1 MAKLKI
7 KRAVSF
13 VMATVLSLT
22 AFMGVGTN
30 TAFAAAGEKTNVYMV
45 DFPRDGDANYDG
57 VWGYNNLT
65 LKNGWH
71 TGSATHTNL
80 KAIGSFSGNVGYC
93 IEPGVH
99 LSMGQSMTQ
108 YDENYFNN
116 IQANGVISGD
126 EIRQYIGRILQYG
139 YRGTISTSWRSQN
152 EAAANSIAHAYAT
165 QLLIWETIVGERDAN
180 FNHKAASGCSNVKDV
195 VNAAH
200 PLRSKIFSYYD
211 SMVANIQKH
220 TVVPSFCNRSV
231 GSAKTL
237 ELEWDGSKYTTTLT
251 DANNVLSNYSF
262 SASIS
267 GVSFST
273 NGNKLTVSM
282 EKAPSDAFTITASKK
297 NSVRR
302 GVVVWSEGK
311 HGTGSSVQ
319 DVVSYAQEVG
329 DPVSGYVKM
338 KVSYGSCQIV
348 KTSEDGKVDGINF
361 TISGNGINQT
371 VTTANGGKF
380 QLDNLMPGVYTV
392 TEQSIDKYVP
402 QETHR
407 VTVVAGQVATVNFN
421 NVLKRGDLQVVKSSE
436 DNLVEGV
443 KFHLYGTSL
452 AGIAVDQYA
461 VTDANGVATFKDV
474 LISGSEPYTVE
485 EVDTEVRY
493 VVPENQTAAI
503 QWKSVTKRDFSNILK
518 KFTVTVTK
526 SDKEE
531 GTAQGDATLAGA
543 VYGIYKGETLV
554 DKYVTDA
561 NGQFTTKEYIC
572 DTDWTVREI
581 TPSEGYLLDKTIHK
595 VGADPK
601 LYEVEHNLTAND
613 VTEQV
618 MKGNIAV
625 IKHTDDGETKIE
637 TPEKGAE
644 FEVYLKS
651 SGSYDAAEEDERDTL
666 VCDENGFA
674 QSKDMPYGVYTV
686 HQTKGWEGRELMS
699 DFDVFISKDGQT
711 YRYLINN
718 ANFESFIKVVKKD
731 AETGKTIPYAGA
743 GFQIYDPAGNKVTMT
758 FTYPTPTTIDTFYT
772 DADGQLV
779 TPEKLEYGKGYSL
792 VEVQAP
798 YGYVLDSTPVSFDV
812 TEENATQEGTIK
824 LVKVEKPN
832 MAQKGTISVEKTG
845 EVFFGVNVSGE
856 EGKDVIYQ
864 PVYKVKGLTGATYEI
879 TADEDVV
886 TPDGTLRYQKGD
898 VVDTITTDEEGIAK
912 SKELYLGKY
921 TVTETKAPEG
931 MVINKDGH
939 QVELTYAGQEVA
951 VTETATSFY
960 NERQKVKISLEKVL
974 EQDETFGIG
983 KNDELKNISFGLYA
997 KEDIVSESGTVI
1009 PADGLIEIIGLAEDG
1024 TATVAT
1030 DLPFGS
1036 YYIKEM
1042 ATDEHYILNDEQYAF
1057 TFDYAGQDTETVEI
1071 KGMITTIY
1079 KKLVTNSV
1087 AYMMMA
1093 RLGINVGEYFEAE
1106 DFRDVT
1112 NFNTQETLNAL
1123 GFATSDIAE
1132 MGLSE
1137 ISKTI
1142 RALSRNNRI
1151 IEADRQSGYN
1161 RDENTTERSG
1171 KNERDHIHD
1180 GRGLQPSGSDLA
1192 RTAGAGGGQMV
1203 TDEENISQGTAQS
1216 PVLQSPDERNPDK
1229 AFVGSTAEGERT
1241 GGNSG
1246 AGDGS
1251 QGGTDRTDESRR
1263 HDELGSADEQHQEL
1277 GSGDRESTGHLRLEH
1292 YDRNHEDKSLP
1303 FFHSDKD
1310 INEILRTTPHLSA
1323 SLEEIKDFY
1332 ERTQDNVERTEF
1344 IKSIFNHDYTE
1355 LTLED
1360 GRTVGYKTFQNV
1372 LHLWEGH
1379 YESRTK
1385 QSYYDWGVIARH
1397 FEAMRLLGEL
1407 NDRMKPL
1414 PSMDGQLSL
1423 ILDGQAG
1430 ADKTSAFSFSQEMI
1444 DAVLTRGSGISNG
1457 KMRIYEQ
1464 FEKSLSVKENVDF
1477 LKNEYGWGGS
1487 APVIIGT
1494 GINEQHDG
1502 KGISLARGFGND
1514 APKLTLKWTQ
1524 VEKRIGELIRM
1535 DRYLNPKEKE
1545 YYPKD

>member
-22 AFMGVGTN
+22 AFMGVGAN

-45 DFPRDGDANYDG
+45 DFPRDGDANCDG

-71 TGSATHTNL
+71 TGSATHTNQ

-211 SMVANIQKH
+211 SMVASIQKH
-220 TVVPSFCNRSV
+220 TVVPSFCNRSA

-251 DANNVLSNYSF
+251 DTNNVLSNYSF
-262 SASIS
+262 SATIS

-452 AGIAVDQYA
+452 ADIAVDQYA

-581 TPSEGYLLDKTIHK
+581 APSEGYLLDKTIHK

-845 EVFFGVNVSGE
+845 EVFFGVNVFGE

-864 PVYKVKGLTGATYEI
+864 PVYKVKGLAGATYKI

-886 TPDGTLRYQKGD
+886 TPDGTLRYHKGD
-898 VVDTITTDEEGIAK
+898 VVDTITTDEEGTAK

-960 NERQKVKISLEKVL
+960 NERQKVKISLEKML

-1009 PADGLIEIIGLAEDG
+1009 PADGLIEIIGLTEDG

-1071 KGMITTIY
+1071 KVNDGKPIENKLIY
-1079 KKLVTNSV
+1079 GSVSGKKVDENGEALAGAVI
-1087 AYMMMA
+1087 
-1093 RLGINVGEYFEAE
+1093 GIFKADETEFTAEHAFMTVKSGE
-1106 DFRDVT
+1106 D
-1112 NFNTQETLNAL
+1112 
-1123 GFATSDIAE
+1123 GSFAFKKVPYGNWIVKE
-1132 MGLSE
+1132 
-1137 ISKTI
+1137 
-1142 RALSRNNRI
+1142 
-1151 IEADRQSGYN
+1151 IEAPEGFVLD
-1161 RDENTTERSG
+1161 
-1171 KNERDHIHD
+1171 
-1180 GRGLQPSGSDLA
+1180 
-1192 RTAGAGGGQMV
+1192 
-1203 TDEENISQGTAQS
+1203 GTAHAVTIAQNEQ
-1216 PVLQSPDERNPDK
+1216 VIEVEITNEYIHGNIRLTKVDADYPDNK
-1229 AFVGSTAEGERT
+1229 LT
-1241 GGNSG
+1241 GATFEVYKDVN
-1246 AGDGS
+1246 GDGKL
-1251 QGGTDRTDESRR
+1251 DDK
-1263 HDELGSADEQHQEL
+1263 DELVGNLEETSVGIYEMQEL
-1277 GSGDRESTGHLRLEH
+1277 LYGKYLVKETKAPEGFVLDDGVYSVSITEDEKT
-1292 YDRNHEDKSLP
+1292 YDVENKAGVG
-1303 FFHSDKD
+1303 F
-1310 INEILRTTPHLSA
+1310 INQAMKGNLK
-1323 SLEEIKDFY
+1323 IK
-1332 ERTQDNVERTEF
+1332 
-1344 IKSIFNHDYTE
+1344 
-1355 LTLED
+1355 
-1360 GRTVGYKTFQNV
+1360 
-1372 LHLWEGH
+1372 
-1379 YESRTK
+1379 
-1385 QSYYDWGVIARH
+1385 
-1397 FEAMRLLGEL
+1397 
-1407 NDRMKPL
+1407 
-1414 PSMDGQLSL
+1414 
-1423 ILDGQAG
+1423 
-1430 ADKTSAFSFSQEMI
+1430 KTSS
-1444 DAVLTRGSGISNG
+1444 
-1457 KMRIYEQ
+1457 
-1464 FEKSLSVKENVDF
+1464 
-1477 LKNEYGWGGS
+1477 
-1487 APVIIGT
+1487 
-1494 GINEQHDG
+1494 DG
-1502 KGISLARGFGND
+1502 KVEGFTFRITGVNGYD
-1514 APKLTLKWTQ
+1514 STFTTDKNGEIFVDGL
-1524 VEKRIGELIRM
+1524 RIGEYTVSEVSDNVSAGYILPADKKITVQADSTVEIEMHNELR
-1535 DRYLNPKEKE
+1535 DTPKTGDDSRTGLWMVLAGLSAAGIAATVIASKRKKKKE
-1545 YYPKD
+1545 GNE